1 MSKRQILTL
10 SMLMAMW
17 ICVSNPV
24 HAQLSGHNTK
34 GDFGLQSGTQAPPGF
49 YVVPLYYDYS
59 ADTLRDGNGDKFDPL
74 GGGGSLDAGAMI
86 VGGLWVSEKKFLGG
100 TYGFSVWPGV
110 TNNALELPALQ
121 TNSKTSTGLA
131 DLYIQPVILGWNK
144 AQADFTAGLGIY
156 APTGEFEAGGDS
168 NRGLG
173 MWSYEIF
180 GGTTLYFDEARTWHF
195 AATAF
200 YETHGEKDGTDI
212 RVGDILT
219 LEGGLGKSFM
229 DGAANAGIAYYA
241 QWKLT
246 DDDFGLGFTP
256 PGGQILDRHRV
267 YGIGPEIT
275 IPLASKSKL
284 YGFLNLRYFW
294 ETGART
300 TLEGDTFLITF
311 SFPVPS
317 IPLQ

>member
-1 MSKRQILTL
+1 MGI
-10 SMLMAMW
+10 
-17 ICVSNPV
+17 N
-24 HAQLSGHNTK
+24 
-34 GDFGLQSGTQAPPGF
+34 FE
-49 YVVPLYYDYS
+49 
-59 ADTLRDGNGDKFDPL
+59 PL
-74 GGGGSLDAGAMI
+74 GGGGSIDAGAAI
-86 VGGLWVSEKKFLGG
+86 AGLLWVSEKKFLGG

-121 TNSKTSTGLA
+121 TDSKTSTGLA
-131 DLYIQPVILGWNK
+131 DIYIQPIILGWNK

-229 DGAANAGIAYYA
+229 DGAANVGIAYYA
-241 QWKLT
+241 QWKLNGRR
-246 DDDFGLGFTP
+246 FRP
-256 PGGQILDRHRV
+256 
-267 YGIGPEIT
+267 
-275 IPLASKSKL
+275 
-284 YGFLNLRYFW
+284 RYYPTRW
-294 ETGART
+294 A
-300 TLEGDTFLITF
+300 D
-311 SFPVPS
+311 P
-317 IPLQ
+317 

>member
-1 MSKRQILTL
+1 VKATYFSALLFALLLPL
-10 SMLMAMW
+10 SG
-17 ICVSNPV
+17 

-34 GDFGLQSGTQAPPGF
+34 GDFGLLAGSQAPPGL
-49 YVVPLYYDYS
+49 YVIAMYYDFTT
-59 ADTLRDGNGDKFDPL
+59 DTFRDQNGDELSPL
-74 GGGGSLDAGAMI
+74 GGGGSIDAKAAI
-86 VGGLWVSEKKFLGG
+86 AGLMWVSEKKILGG
-100 TYGFSVWPGV
+100 NYGFAVWPGV
-110 TNNALELPALQ
+110 TNNALAFPPLQ
-121 TNSKTSTGLA
+121 VNEEVSTGLA
-131 DLYIQPVILGWNK
+131 DIYIQPIILGWNT
-144 AQADFTAGLGIY
+144 ARADFIAGLGIY

-173 MWSYEIF
+173 MWSYELF
-180 GGTTLYFDEARTWHF
+180 GGTTVYFDEARSWHF
-195 AATAF
+195 AAFAA

-219 LEGGLGKSFM
+219 IEGGLGKSFM
-229 DGAANAGIAYYA
+229 DGAANVGIAYYA
-241 QWKLT
+241 QWKVS

-256 PGGQILDRHRV
+256 PGGQLLDRHRV
-267 YGIGPEIT
+267 YGIGPELT

-294 ETGART
+294 ESGART
-300 TLEGDTFLITF
+300 SLEGNTLLLTF